1 MAAKTDSKAKDKI
14 SKKLAGPSKTTAVTM
29 SMKKKPSMNTCWLK
43 ILFISAP
50 LMSHLMMKRNN

>member
-14 SKKLAGPSKTTAVTM
+14 SKKLADPKTTAVTM